1 MTNDEKFIEE
11 NGQRFDES
19 VNQRWQTENPFVF
32 WYRPRH
38 QDYLATTFQGEDLG
52 YIKFSD
58 FGPSVRKLACRPD
71 TRFWFEVDGQPSVED
86 WGTLAETAHAML
98 RLKREAEAKQV
109 VKRQPKAR
117 VQ

>member
-1 MTNDEKFIEE
+1 MTNDEKYIEKFE
-11 NGQRFDES
+11 EDNGVRFDA
-19 VNQRWQTENPFVF
+19 RWQTENPFVF

-58 FGPSVRKLACRPD
+58 FGPSTRSLSCMAD
-71 TRFWFEVDGQPSVED
+71 TRFWFEVDGQPSGED

-117 VQ
+117 IQ